1 MRKCVMEFLQRNQML
16 KKTCFNIDDHQLAA
30 FVWTHCQDGAWT
42 DSALVIQ
49 SATAMFLGRN
59 INIVGTSNTSSR
71 GYTTVYDMGEADIK
85 SLLCMGYYQKY
96 PLQLQLRSH
105 LQLQLSLR
113 TDAMAF
119 SVPTSNTHS
128 QHPS

>member
-1 MRKCVMEFLQRNQML
+1 ML

-59 INIVGTSNTSSR
+59 INIVGTSNTRGR
-71 GYTTVYDMGEADIK
+71 GYTKIYIAVSVAVAGEFDGWPGRRPHVEAE
-85 SLLCMGYYQKY
+85 
-96 PLQLQLRSH
+96 
-105 LQLQLSLR
+105 
-113 TDAMAF
+113 
-119 SVPTSNTHS
+119 N
-128 QHPS
+128 

>member
-59 INIVGTSNTSSR
+59 INIVGTSNTRGR

-85 SLLCMGYYQKY
+85 SLLWMGYYKNIHC
-96 PLQLQLRSH
+96 S
-105 LQLQLSLR
+105 
-113 TDAMAF
+113 F
-119 SVPTSNTHS
+119 SCGCR
-128 QHPS
+128 